1 MSCSPEIL
9 DFMNTCYR
17 ETEDKISFK
26 KDIEGRENKSH
37 FSYTNHLKKK
47 HPDFRHGYK
56 LTKTPFIAPVNK
68 FHSLPNLSKNWTN
81 SMICNYDPKKGNI
94 MYEIDEGN
102 NVFHYHTMKISELN
116 KYIATNKITIK
127 KI

>member
-47 HPDFRHGYK
+47 HPDFLYGYK

-68 FHSLPNLSKNWTN
+68 FHFLPNLCVNWTH
-81 SMICNYDPKKGNI
+81 SMICSYDPKKGNI
-94 MYEIDEGN
+94 MYEIDEGGI
-102 NVFHYHTMKISELN
+102 FHYHTMKISVLD
-116 KYIATNKITIK
+116 KYISNHQIIIK